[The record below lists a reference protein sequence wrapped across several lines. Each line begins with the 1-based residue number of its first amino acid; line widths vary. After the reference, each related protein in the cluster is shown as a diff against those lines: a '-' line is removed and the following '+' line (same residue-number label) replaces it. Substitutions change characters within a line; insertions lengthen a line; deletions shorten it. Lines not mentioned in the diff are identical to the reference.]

1 MGHQGDVGAGALG
14 EDTATSRN
22 LEEALSG
29 QAVRTSFGDQKSDN
43 EGRGGGKE
51 WTPKRK
57 GQLAA
62 VETDPAAVETDPAAE
77 GATRLERTT
86 APRERLKIPDSGGVF
101 LRSQTCLQKF

>member
-43 EGRGGGKE
+43 ERRGGGKE

-62 VETDPAAVETDPAAE
+62 VETDPAAE
-77 GATRLERTT
+77 GTTRLERKTV
-86 APRERLKIPDSGGVF
+86 PRERLKIPDSGGVF